1 MKEKKKGI
9 KINAFCLL
17 FCVIIICALASYVIT
32 PGTFE
37 RQIVDGRTVVVPGS
51 YHVIEKA
58 ALSPLAI
65 FNAIPNGIIGAANMV
80 VLILLV
86 GGAIE
91 VYNKSGAINA
101 GIGKLVKSVGS
112 KGGPLVI
119 TVFFAVFAVLG
130 GFLGWIEVCIPFAP
144 LIIPILLAL
153 GYDTIVA
160 VSILVLGL
168 MVGFAIGP
176 TNIYTVGIAHQVSQ
190 LPIFSGIKLRL
201 IAYFI
206 FAGITLI
213 YILMYAAKIKK
224 DPEKSY
230 MKGIDVSDLNVDL
243 SKNAEITKSQSMALV
258 ILVLT
263 FVISVYGMLK
273 LKWSIVDMTGV
284 FLLSG
289 IVAGFVTKMS
299 ASDIADSFIEGSKG
313 AMGGAMIVGVA
324 RGVQWILEQGGII
337 DPIINGLSQLLDG
350 LPQLV
355 QQ

>member
-32 PGTFE
+32 PGTFD

-86 GGAIE
+86 GGSIE

-153 GYDTIVA
+153 GYE
-160 VSILVLGL
+160 
-168 MVGFAIGP
+168 
-176 TNIYTVGIAHQVSQ
+176 
-190 LPIFSGIKLRL
+190 
-201 IAYFI
+201 
-206 FAGITLI
+206 
-213 YILMYAAKIKK
+213 ILMW
-224 DPEKSY
+224 
-230 MKGIDVSDLNVDL
+230 LFQFL
-243 SKNAEITKSQSMALV
+243 S
-258 ILVLT
+258 
-263 FVISVYGMLK
+263 
-273 LKWSIVDMTGV
+273 
-284 FLLSG
+284 
-289 IVAGFVTKMS
+289 
-299 ASDIADSFIEGSKG
+299 
-313 AMGGAMIVGVA
+313 
-324 RGVQWILEQGGII
+324 
-337 DPIINGLSQLLDG
+337 
-350 LPQLV
+350 
-355 QQ
+355 